1 MNLRAAP
8 IFPLYLHCI
17 HVLDDFQ
24 GEQALLRST
33 VERIPPRGRMLRS
46 IEYRNFI

>member
-8 IFPLYLHCI
+8 MFPLYLHCI

-24 GEQALLRST
+24 GEQALLPST
-33 VERIPPRGRMLRS
+33 VDRIPPRGRTLRS
-46 IEYRNFI
+46 IKYKNLI